1 MRIGFVFGKGIDGC
15 GVTRGALFFEKWLY
29 DNGHDSIV
37 IDFINGNRYGRAKD
51 NKFKGEVLEVSASES
66 DASVGIIDVANK
78 CDILICHSA
87 PIRKHTDYCDRYRRF
102 IEKINDP
109 IIVMHD
115 HGISVNTINSVP
127 QACELFSY
135 ADVAVLQ
142 SKDGLSSRAYTDFD
156 EGLKDRIMENPI
168 WIEPDAYN
176 KYRADG
182 PLKHFL
188 YIGRMSPLK
197 DPALICRSSKHMP
210 DWFLSLVGCERSISS
225 VAFDNTK
232 ELHRWPGPYIPP
244 FRDFVRIHRFDKDGN
259 IKHNCKLNDEEIAV
273 NAYESYPYDWGMK
286 TLGQAFASWCG
297 YRLTDEREYGTRMEY
312 TQIESFLLTLPV
324 LNKQFAENAYS
335 PEGKKWVDYDCALTA
350 EANQEEALAA
360 ELDRLWYQRNE
371 YVDRRVACRELI
383 YKFNDIDNLA
393 PKYLETILMH
403 GKREN
408 KTNAIEAINT
418 FFPNAKELREKGEVV
433 MTAPGSYLKRE
444 KYILVNNKQQKAE
457 EETSSLESF
466 FA

>member
-37 IDFINGNRYGRAKD
+37 FDFINGSRYGRAKD

-109 IIVMHD
+109 IVVMHD

-210 DWFLSLVGCERSISS
+210 NWFLSLVGCERSISS
-225 VAFDNTK
+225 VAFDDTK

-286 TLGQAFASWCG
+286 TLGKAFASWCG

>member
-1 MRIGFVFGKGIDGC
+1 MKIGFVFGKGIDGC
-15 GVTRGALFFEKWLY
+15 GVTRGALFFEKWMHQ
-29 DNGHDSIV
+29 NGHKSVV

-51 NKFKGEVLEVSASES
+51 NSFIGDILEVPANQQDVSAE
-66 DASVGIIDVANK
+66 IIKVANE

-87 PIRKHTDYCDRYRRF
+87 PIRKHTPYCDRYRRF
-102 IEKINDP
+102 ISQVKEP
-109 IIVMHD
+109 IVVMHD
-115 HGISVNTINSVP
+115 HGISTNTINSVP

-142 SKDGLSSRAYTDFD
+142 SEDGLSSRAYTDFD
-156 EGLKDRIMENPI
+156 EGLKDRIIENPI

-176 KYRADG
+176 KYLTDR
-182 PLKHFL
+182 PQKHFL

-197 DPALICRSSKHMP
+197 DPALICRSSKYMP
-210 DWFLSLVGCERSISS
+210 DWNLSLVGCERSISS
-225 VAFDNTK
+225 VAFDDTK

-259 IKHNCKLNDEEIAV
+259 IKHNCKLNDEQIKV

-286 TLGQAFASWCG
+286 TLGQSFASWCG

-350 EANQEEALAA
+350 EANQEEAIAA
-360 ELDRLWYQRNE
+360 ELDRLWHNQNE
-371 YVDRRVACRELI
+371 WTDRKEACRELI
-383 YKFNDIDNLA
+383 YKFNDIEVLA
-393 PKYLETILMH
+393 PKYLDTIMKL

-408 KTNAIEAINT
+408 KVNSMDVIST

-433 MTAPGSYLKRE
+433 MTAPGSYLKRQN
-444 KYILVNNKQQKAE
+444 YILVNNKQQKAE

>member
-168 WIEPDAYN
+168 WIEPDAYD
-176 KYRADG
+176 KYRAEG
-182 PLKHFL
+182 PIKHFL

-335 PEGKKWVDYDCALTA
+335 PEGKRWVDYDCALTA

>member
-29 DNGHDSIV
+29 DNGHDSV
-37 IDFINGNRYGRAKD
+37 VFDFINGGRYGRAKD
-51 NKFKGEVLEVSASES
+51 NKFKGEVLEVTASEQ

-109 IIVMHD
+109 IVVMHD

-156 EGLKDRIMENPI
+156 EGLKDRIIENPI
-168 WIEPDAYN
+168 WIEPNAYN
-176 KYRADG
+176 KYRTDG
-182 PLKHFL
+182 PIKHFL

-197 DPALICRSSKHMP
+197 DPALICRSSKYMA
-210 DWFLSLVGCERSISS
+210 DWQLSLVGCERSISS
-225 VAFDNTK
+225 VAFDDKK

-259 IKHNCKLNDEEIAV
+259 IKHNCKLNDEDITV

-286 TLGQAFASWCG
+286 TLGASFASWCG

-335 PEGKKWVDYDCALTA
+335 PEGKRWVDYDCALTA

-360 ELDRLWYQRNE
+360 ELDRLWHNKNE
-371 YVDRRVACRELI
+371 WVDRREACRELI

-408 KTNAIEAINT
+408 KVNAAEAINK
-418 FFPNAKELREKGEVV
+418 FFPSAKDLRERGEVI

-444 KYILVNNKQQKAE
+444 NYILVNNKQQKSE

>member
-29 DNGHDSIV
+29 DNGHDSV
-37 IDFINGNRYGRAKD
+37 VFDFVNGNRYGRAKD
-51 NKFKGEVLEVSASES
+51 NKFKGEVFEVTASET
-66 DASVGIIDVANK
+66 DASTSVIDVANK

-102 IEKINDP
+102 IEKINEP
-109 IIVMHD
+109 IVVMHD

-142 SKDGLSSRAYTDFD
+142 SEDGLSSRAYTDFD
-156 EGLKDRIMENPI
+156 DGLKDRIIENPI

-176 KYRADG
+176 RFISSERN
-182 PLKHFL
+182 KHFL

-197 DPALICRSSKHMP
+197 DPALICRTSKYLT
-210 DWFLSLVGCERSISS
+210 DWDLSLVGCERSISS
-225 VAFDNTK
+225 VAFDDTK

-259 IKHNCKLNDEEIAV
+259 IKHNCKLPDEQIKV
-273 NAYESYPYDWGMK
+273 NAYESYPYEWGMK
-286 TLGQAFASWCG
+286 TLGQSFASWCG

-324 LNKQFAENAYS
+324 LNRQFAENAYS
-335 PEGKKWVDYDCALTA
+335 PEGKKWVDYDCALTGMA
-350 EANQEEALAA
+350 TQEEELAD
-360 ELDRLWYQRNE
+360 ELNRLWSNKNE
-371 YVDRRVACRELI
+371 YAERTSACRELI
-383 YKFNDIDNLA
+383 YKFNDIENLA
-393 PKYLETILMH
+393 PKYLDTIVKL
-403 GKREN
+403 GKRKN
-408 KTNAIEAINT
+408 KVNAIEAINK
-418 FFPNAKELREKGEVV
+418 FFPNAQELREKGEVV

-444 KYILVNNKQQKAE
+444 KYILVNNKQQKVE
-457 EETSSLESF
+457 EAPSSLESF